1 MTSSRASRCSGRT
14 PSFFRRVIA
23 PAAARRL
30 SAACASKSTVPGVA
44 GRFAQHAQAIAQRQ
58 HAGERSI
65 DVGLVDQVPIQR
77 VGERS
82 VGAADLQIAS
92 GAQRCRRRLG
102 RIAGVAVPVVAIGDG
117 ECIAHDQ
124 SPEAPIV
131 PERPLQQLEVGAA
144 RHAVDGIVGRH
155 DRGDSCLDAGLEG
168 GQVGLMQIL
177 RRDRHVEAV
186 PERLGAAVY
195 GEVLGAGGDAR
206 RLAIR
211 PLQRADG
218 SLRHGA
224 GQKRI
229 LAKGLVPAAPA
240 RVAEDVDVGR
250 AEGEAP
256 VALAA
261 ARQPVLVERLG
272 GDRLV
277 HLCDQIGVEG
287 GRQGDR
293 LREDGGDAGTRHAV
307 QALAPPVVGGDA
319 QPRDGRRLVH
329 QERHLLLRP
338 QGGDQVSYA
347 TARCHLPLSSRSRS
361 ASGGLVPGPSLS
373 DSPVTRYRPWVQGIF

>member
-30 SAACASKSTVPGVA
+30 SAACASKSTVPGAA
-44 GRFAQHAQAIAQRQ
+44 GRVAQHAQAIAQRQ

-82 VGAADLQIAS
+82 VGAADLQVAA
-92 GAQRCRRRLG
+92 GAQRGRRRLG
-102 RIAGVAVPVVAIGDG
+102 FIRHVAVSLVGIRDG
-117 ECIAHDQ
+117 ECIAHHQ
-124 SPEAPIV
+124 PLETPGAA
-131 PERPLQQLEVGAA
+131 ERVLQQLAVGAA
-144 RHAVDGIVGRH
+144 RHAVDGVVRRH
-155 DRGDSCLDAGLEG
+155 DRGDPSLDAGLERR
-168 GQVGLMQIL
+168 QVGLVQVL
-177 RRDRHVEAV
+177 RRDRHVESVA
-186 PERLGAAVY
+186 EHLRAAVH
-195 GEVLGAGGDAR
+195 GEVLGAGGDSGGGG
-206 RLAIR
+206 IR
-211 PLQRADG
+211 SLQAADG
-218 SLRHGA
+218 GARHGA
-224 GQKRI
+224 GQIRV
-229 LAKGLVPAAPA
+229 LPEGLMAASPA
-240 RVAEDVDVGR
+240 RVAEDVHVRG

-277 HLCDQIGVEG
+277 HLCDQLRVEG

-307 QALAPPVVGGDA
+307 QALAPPVVGGDV

-329 QERHLLLRP
+329 QESHLLLRP